1 LRYGSS
7 SIFFFSPV
15 ILLEIIVV
23 IPVLVVEKDPISS
36 TTKALFRQCLG
47 LGREALENTLKEHY
61 DKEIACETSRRTE
74 A

>member
-1 LRYGSS
+1 M
-7 SIFFFSPV
+7 FFFFPV
-15 ILLEIIVV
+15 ILLDIMVV
-23 IPVLVVEKDPISS
+23 IPVLVVEKDTISS